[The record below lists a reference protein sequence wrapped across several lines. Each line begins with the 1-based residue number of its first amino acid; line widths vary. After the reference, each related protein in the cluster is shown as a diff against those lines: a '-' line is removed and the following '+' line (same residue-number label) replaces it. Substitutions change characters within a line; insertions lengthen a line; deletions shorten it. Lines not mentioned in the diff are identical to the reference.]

1 MKKITAGLAAVLMA
15 LAITAGTTERA
26 EARHGRWVGGAIAG
40 AIIGGAILHHAY
52 RPYRRHSY
60 YYGDPYYYGYSSY
73 YYPRSYYRPY
83 YYSYYPDYYYSRPYR
98 SYYYAPRRHYRHW
111 GW

>member
-1 MKKITAGLAAVLMA
+1 MA
-15 LAITAGTTERA
+15 LAITAGATERA

-52 RPYRRHSY
+52 RPYRRRSY

-73 YYPRSYYRPY
+73 YYPRLLSALLLQLL
-83 YYSYYPDYYYSRPYR
+83 SGLTTTGHTG
-98 SYYYAPRRHYRHW
+98 ATITRRVSAIADIGAGRA
-111 GW
+111 GT

>member
-52 RPYRRHSY
+52 RPYRRHYSY
-60 YYGDPYYYGYSSY
+60 YYGDPYYYGYRPYYPSYYYSSY
-73 YYPRSYYRPY
+73 YYPR
-83 YYSYYPDYYYSRPYR
+83 YR
-98 SYYYAPRRHYRHW
+98 SYYYRPYGAHFYVGPRRHWRW
-111 GW
+111 